1 MNRKNNRKIITHMIP
16 EYIKNMQ
23 NHLEKMYPACFLC
36 DNNCSTGSAIIQL
49 VIPSFLRKQLL
60 MGTTFDNMSLFQN
73 HDTVTVADSG
83 KTVGDNKSRSA
94 FHQLIHAILNQLLGT
109 GINGTGSFNQDQN
122 GRWIEADAVPGS
134 GLRRFLAEAC
144 YNPEEVCG

>member
-73 HDTVTVADSG
+73 HDTVTV
-83 KTVGDNKSRSA
+83 
-94 FHQLIHAILNQLLGT
+94 LN
-109 GINGTGSFNQDQN
+109 
-122 GRWIEADAVPGS
+122 
-134 GLRRFLAEAC
+134 
-144 YNPEEVCG
+144 

>member
-83 KTVGDNKSRSA
+83 ETVCDDKSRTSA
-94 FHQLIHAILNQLLGT
+94 HQFIHTILYDLFRSGIDGGGCLIEDQDRRISNGGT
-109 GINGTGSFNQDQN
+109 GDRKQ
-122 GRWIEADAVPGS
+122 
-134 GLRRFLAEAC
+134 LALSLA
-144 YNPEEVCG
+144 

>member
-60 MGTTFDNMSLFQN
+60 MGTTFDNVSLFQN

-109 GINGTGSFNQDQN
+109 GINGTGSFIQDQN
-122 GRWIEADAVPGS
+122 RWVSDSCTGD
-134 GLRRFLAEAC
+134 G
-144 YNPEEVCG
+144 

>member
-1 MNRKNNRKIITHMIP
+1 
-16 EYIKNMQ
+16 MQ

-83 KTVGDNKSRSA
+83 KTVGDNKKSFCLPSAYPCHPEPASRYGY
-94 FHQLIHAILNQLLGT
+94 QWN
-109 GINGTGSFNQDQN
+109 
-122 GRWIEADAVPGS
+122 W
-134 GLRRFLAEAC
+134 
-144 YNPEEVCG
+144 